1 MKVTPQS
8 VDPTNGGI
16 PFLTVQQTIAA
27 KQIHR
32 ESTKS
37 LQNSSP
43 HVVQNPENALKTP
56 QIPIIQGGAPMI
68 VKLVYNSNNY
78 GLWYL

>member
-27 KQIHR
+27 KPILMDTQG
-32 ESTKS
+32 
-37 LQNSSP
+37 P
-43 HVVQNPENALKTP
+43 
-56 QIPIIQGGAPMI
+56 IPCDQRYRIPWLHQ
-68 VKLVYNSNNY
+68 VKHLIKH
-78 GLWYL
+78 

>member
-27 KQIHR
+27 KPILMDGY
-32 ESTKS
+32 SGADS
-37 LQNSSP
+37 LRSEVPNS
-43 HVVQNPENALKTP
+43 
-56 QIPIIQGGAPMI
+56 
-68 VKLVYNSNNY
+68 LVTSGNKFNQTLNDSVI
-78 GLWYL
+78 L